1 MARKKRNGD
10 KGKRWGKASPPP
22 LNCGHMQAL
31 SNEDRVRVFAV
42 LCERV
47 ASPKQI
53 AEQLGEGLSQVS
65 YHVSVLRE
73 CGLIELD
80 HTVPRRGAVEH
91 FYRAAGPAPGE
102 LGWTPLVLDAVGLD
116 ELDGLSRDFLEA
128 ALGLQAKAGKRLAKS
143 SGRVAATVF
152 LATFHC

>member
-1 MARKKRNGD
+1 MARKKPER
-10 KGKRWGKASPPP
+10 GKRPPKKIPPP
-22 LNCGHMQAL
+22 VNCGHMQAL
-31 SNEDRVRVFAV
+31 SNEDRVKVFAV

-91 FYRAAGPAPGE
+91 FYRAA
-102 LGWTPLVLDAVGLD
+102 
-116 ELDGLSRDFLEA
+116 
-128 ALGLQAKAGKRLAKS
+128 
-143 SGRVAATVF
+143 ATVF
-152 LATFHC
+152 LATFQC